1 MEKIIQSPNRLMF
14 ARICLLKISM
24 MSESNI
30 PEKLVPEDAE
40 TAQREKVRDLLAEVL
55 VYPMYPYG
63 NLSSGELETKYGVH
77 LKEIQRGMHMHV
89 KHKPRYGTIGWVANQ
104 VLAWGSNTG
113 WDITIDGKI
122 ACCRVN
128 YDDYINFEIEILSE
142 REIEGYKSKF
152 GKSDSTLIH
161 RLTTLKTM
169 FDNGLIS
176 AEEFNDKKKEILASV

>member
-1 MEKIIQSPNRLMF
+1 MEKIIRSPNRMTC
-14 ARICLLKISM
+14 ARICLIKISKM
-24 MSESNI
+24 TDVNTSENA
-30 PEKLVPEDAE
+30 VPEDTG

-104 VLAWGSNTG
+104 VLGWGSSTG
-113 WDITIDGKI
+113 WDITLDGRI

-142 REIEGYKSKF
+142 REIEEYKSKF
-152 GKSDSTLIH
+152 SKSDTTQIN
-161 RLTTLKTM
+161 RLSTLKTM
-169 FDNGLIS
+169 YDNGLIS
-176 AEEFNDKKKEILASV
+176 AEEFTDKKKEILASL